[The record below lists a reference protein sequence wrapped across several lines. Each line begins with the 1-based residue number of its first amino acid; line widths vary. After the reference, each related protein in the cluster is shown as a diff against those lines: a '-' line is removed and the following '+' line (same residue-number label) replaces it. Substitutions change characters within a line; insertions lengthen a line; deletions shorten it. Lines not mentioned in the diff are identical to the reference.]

1 MIESR
6 VIKKYN
12 EPHCLINENEH
23 PELEAKMAI
32 SFIEKWGMISGMDD
46 GEDSS
51 GRQKIRMATP
61 EEVVERAFQ
70 IAKLTM
76 DKARKDRLIHNAPT
90 FGELGIVELPRAE
103 RQNLLENSE

>member
-6 VIKKYN
+6 VVKKYN

-76 DKARKDRLIHNAPT
+76 DTARGKGLIHKGPT
-90 FGELGIVELPRAE
+90 FEELNIIELPKTE
-103 RQNLLENSE
+103 RQKLLEKA